1 MSTTVSAWADK
12 EFQSTEKWTKDPV
25 DKEENHL
32 VVSALES
39 LLNKQLSGSTTA
51 IRINEILAPRLITG
65 HRAGVGW
72 LWGKLAESTRH
83 FGATHTQQLVD
94 LHIAIKQLP
103 DIINNAGSVVTYGG
117 KVIWRQ
123 MPDWGWILFEHG
135 LGMWSSLNTG
145 QTYLTRHTDLDPTH
159 EACYAEWHA
168 QVPGHLSAT
177 IFTVTLMVQSED
189 FRTLASYANDAF
201 DEILESFDDRE
212 MADEW
217 KVYIPP
223 AAAWIMLGGEV
234 LHDLCFNQASE
245 TSESALFTPEKWQM
259 WKDRLLALADQMDID
274 EHCQGLSR
282 EAAEDMERIE
292 QKI

>member
-1 MSTTVSAWADK
+1 MFTTVSAWIEK
-12 EFQSTEKWTKDPV
+12 ERQSTEKWTKDPV

-32 VVSALES
+32 VITALGS
-39 LLNKQLSGSTTA
+39 LLNNQLSGSATA
-51 IRINEILAPRLITG
+51 TRISEILAPRLITG

-72 LWGKLAESTRH
+72 LWGKLADSTRH

-103 DIINNAGSVVTYGG
+103 DIINNAGYVVTYGG
-117 KVIWRQ
+117 KVIWRE
-123 MPDWGWILFEHG
+123 MPDWGWIFFEHG
-135 LGMWSSLNTG
+135 LGMCSPLNTS
-145 QTYLTRHTDLDPTH
+145 QTYLTRHTGLDLDN
-159 EACYAEWHA
+159 EASYAEWHA
-168 QVPGHLSAT
+168 QGPGHLSAT
-177 IFTVTLMVQSED
+177 IFTVTLMVQSEE
-189 FRTLASYANDAF
+189 FRSLASYASDAF
-201 DEILESFDDRE
+201 DEILESFDGRE

-217 KVYIPP
+217 KMYIPP

-245 TSESALFTPEKWQM
+245 TSESALFTPEKWEV
-259 WKDRLLALADQMDID
+259 WKDRFLALADQTDID

-282 EAAEDMERIE
+282 EAAEEMVRIE